1 MKKFLALLSL
11 GIFLS
16 SPAFADFA
24 YGTEFGE
31 GDISLAANSVVFY
44 ETTDP
49 ATPSAD
55 YIELYA
61 KDDGGTTKLYTMN
74 SSGVASAVVTGSGAA
89 PTDATYITQTA
100 NGSLSAEQALSSLAT
115 GYVKNTT
122 GTGVLSTQAVPIPI
136 ADGGTNATSFTS
148 GQQTYFDGTRLV
160 GSTKHTWTDA
170 SALDTITGTAPEQ
183 RLVTSGDS
191 DYAREYRTT
200 SNEFVSANKIKLLD
214 YSFTFPYDYS
224 TQGVYSFVH
233 TTTAFPE
240 PSSYTISVW
249 FKTTVASGAPMVN
262 FEDSQN
268 GNSSAHDNKIYMG
281 TDGKVYASTYDG
293 SYKYV
298 TSSSTYNDGNWH
310 HALSTATNSGNLEL
324 FIDNVSQGTTAIG
337 TMYDF
342 TAYWRIG
349 GLTNGSIT
357 NGLTRSFQGSLS
369 EVDIYHRVVTSGE
382 RANLYAHTK
391 PADTTS
397 WVLSYALNESSGT
410 VVADAS
416 GASNT
421 GTLYKNFS
429 GISFSDVVKRFRNGP
444 VLASTSTERNIIDHL
459 DSTGLNL
466 GATSYQNYIYGNPV
480 YLNSTDS
487 YVLPDGSLSM
497 DQNGDNVN
505 YIGKLKVWSSGTD
518 LYFNHTALPYDT
530 WRFLK
535 VDTAANIYFYGS
547 PDGGGGIVLN
557 EGGSNTNIQLKGDTD
572 SNAFFLDASADSV
585 GIGTATP
592 GSKLDVA
599 GSFQCDSITNDTGL
613 AAGVYTPTRSSE
625 TNLDSNVTM
634 SEAQYMRVGNTVT
647 VSGRFTADPTTTLT
661 PSNFEITLP
670 VASNIGAIE
679 DAAGIAAAGGVAGQ
693 VGAINGVVAND
704 TAQIEWNAVDTTSQI
719 WSYQF
724 SYQVI

>member
-122 GTGVLSTQAVPIPI
+122 GTGVLSTQAVPIPV
-136 ADGGTNATSFTS
+136 ADGGTA
-148 GQQTYFDGTRLV
+148 
-160 GSTKHTWTDA
+160 
-170 SALDTITGTAPEQ
+170 
-183 RLVTSGDS
+183 
-191 DYAREYRTT
+191 
-200 SNEFVSANKIKLLD
+200 
-214 YSFTFPYDYS
+214 
-224 TQGVYSFVH
+224 
-233 TTTAFPE
+233 TTTAF
-240 PSSYTISVW
+240 TAGSVV
-249 FKTTVASGAPMVN
+249 FAGASGVYSQDNGHLYYDDTNDRLMVN
-262 FEDSQN
+262 TNTMGAPVSQLYVGDSATAVSRVGVN
-268 GNSSAHDNKIYMG
+268 SSGNSGFGLYVGGAEKWINVSYQANGGNYDYV
-281 TDGKVYASTYDG
+281 VYNQITG
-293 SYKYV
+293 
-298 TSSSTYNDGNWH
+298 
-310 HALSTATNSGNLEL
+310 TNSLLIDGDTNSISIDQG
-324 FIDNVSQGTTAIG
+324 FIA
-337 TMYDF
+337 
-342 TAYWRIG
+342 
-349 GLTNGSIT
+349 
-357 NGLTRSFQGSLS
+357 
-369 EVDIYHRVVTSGE
+369 
-382 RANLYAHTK
+382 
-391 PADTTS
+391 
-397 WVLSYALNESSGT
+397 NESG
-410 VVADAS
+410 
-416 GASNT
+416 
-421 GTLYKNFS
+421 
-429 GISFSDVVKRFRNGP
+429 SDSDTRF
-444 VLASTSTERNIIDHL
+444 E
-459 DSTGLNL
+459 
-466 GATSYQNYIYGNPV
+466 
-480 YLNSTDS
+480 
-487 YVLPDGSLSM
+487 
-497 DQNGDNVN
+497 
-505 YIGKLKVWSSGTD
+505 
-518 LYFNHTALPYDT
+518 
-530 WRFLK
+530 
-535 VDTAANIYFYGS
+535 
-547 PDGGGGIVLN
+547 
-557 EGGSNTNIQLKGDTD
+557 GDTD
-572 SNAFFLDASADSV
+572 QNTFYLDASTDRI
-585 GIGTATP
+585 GIGTATPGSKLDVAGSFQANSIQDDSLTQGSIIFAGASGLHSQDNSSFFWDDSSDNLRLGPTINTALTYGNDKLALTKNSDYLDFNMIVASSDVNQVPVISLTKSRGTLSSPTDLQNNDRIGLVSAKGMVGNSDPAAFAEIRFEVNGSVSTTSSPGRILFLTTPSGSLTDIERLRVDSNGAVTINEEGNDSDVRMEGDTDANTFYLDASTDRLGVGVATP